1 MKFPEKVI
9 NSLVNRSK
17 KGKEMIKVKLIHHYR
32 DLVDAW
38 DESPF
43 KDVEESQVDI
53 PNHTI
58 RNVCVF
64 GTRHSKN
71 GYTYE
76 DPAIDRLV
84 QLAEGAKF
92 FVNHPSK
99 SETKER
105 DGVRDIR
112 DWAGV
117 YASPR
122 KEGADKVYADLRV
135 RPTWWDLV
143 YDVATLK
150 PPGVGN
156 SINSRVKIFKDQAGK
171 EHVVDI
177 DVLKSIDLVASA
189 ATTSNLFESQEDKM
203 MIEKDEVIDQIL
215 SEQDGKAQGDMAY
228 QLVRDVSE
236 GLLADKL
243 KEREIAR
250 KVSDLQWKAGDTI
263 EEALR
268 NKDKDMKI
276 KKEEIAAILND
287 LESMIN
293 DILAGKKVANTETN
307 KEEDEMDF
315 TKLTLED
322 LGKERPDLVQAIQDS
337 LKVTEKVTTLEA
349 ENTDLKS
356 KLDAITAERNDLKTK
371 LEAITAERD
380 ELKVKVDEYGTKEKG
395 AKKEAFIDAQIA
407 ELKVPKDIVTDVF
420 KSNLMAMK
428 DEEITEALKD
438 RKEIFLKGQKVIR
451 NAGEEYVPKLEQ
463 HDDGDTKAKA
473 EAASNKLKEAKGK

>member
-1 MKFPEKVI
+1 
-9 NSLVNRSK
+9 
-17 KGKEMIKVKLIHHYR
+17 
-32 DLVDAW
+32 
-38 DESPF
+38 
-43 KDVEESQVDI
+43 
-53 PNHTI
+53 
-58 RNVCVF
+58 
-64 GTRHSKN
+64 
-71 GYTYE
+71 
-76 DPAIDRLV
+76 
-84 QLAEGAKF
+84 
-92 FVNHPSK
+92 
-99 SETKER
+99 
-105 DGVRDIR
+105 
-112 DWAGV
+112 
-117 YASPR
+117 
-122 KEGADKVYADLRV
+122 
-135 RPTWWDLV
+135 
-143 YDVATLK
+143 
-150 PPGVGN
+150 
-156 SINSRVKIFKDQAGK
+156 
-171 EHVVDI
+171 
-177 DVLKSIDLVASA
+177 
-189 ATTSNLFESQEDKM
+189 
-203 MIEKDEVIDQIL
+203 
-215 SEQDGKAQGDMAY
+215 MAY

-243 KEREIAR
+243 KEREVAR
-250 KVSDLQWKAGDTI
+250 KVSDLQWRAGDTI
-263 EEALR
+263 EEVLR

>member
-1 MKFPEKVI
+1 MKTRFLAHKI
-9 NSLVNRSK
+9 QTK
-17 KGKEMIKVKLIHHYR
+17 DI
-32 DLVDAW
+32 VDSW

-43 KDVEESQVDI
+43 IDINEASLDKENHIIKD
-53 PNHTI
+53 TA
-58 RNVCVF
+58 VF
-64 GTRHSKN
+64 GNRNSKN
-71 GYTYE
+71 GYTYT
-76 DPAIDRLV
+76 DQAINTLTKMV
-84 QLAEGAKF
+84 NGTKWYI
-92 FVNHPSK
+92 NHPSK
-99 SETKER
+99 SESKDR

-117 YASPR
+117 FSIAR
-122 KEGADKVYADLRV
+122 REGDKVIADLKV
-135 RPTWWDLV
+135 RPSYWDLA
-143 YDVATLK
+143 YDIAVMV
-150 PPGVGN
+150 PQGVGN
-156 SINSRVKIFKDQAGK
+156 SINSRVKVFKNEKGEESVLDIDALRS
-171 EHVVDI
+171 VDI
-177 DVLKSIDLVASA
+177 VSNA
-189 ATTSNLFESQEDKM
+189 ACTQNLFESREDE
-203 MIEKDEVIDQIL
+203 ISISTDEVIDQIL
-215 SEQDGKAQGDMAY
+215 SEQDEKAQGDMAY

-263 EEALR
+263 EEVLR

-287 LESMIN
+287 VESMIN

-395 AKKEAFIDAQIA
+395 ARKEAFIDAQIA

-463 HDDGDTKAKA
+463 QDDGDTKAKA
-473 EAASNKLKEAKGK
+473 EAASNKLKEAKGR